1 MGRGREG
8 EREKRGKEVREFGR
22 QQKKRGKRK
31 KRTRERERE
40 GEREDG
46 LLGDKIKVATH
57 DARSQISFKRKW
69 SLLNQK
75 INHYNKFSK
84 KSSKLFIMQ
93 SNEMDRG
100 VVLKTVFIV

>member
-31 KRTRERERE
+31 KRTRER
-40 GEREDG
+40 EREDG

-93 SNEMDRG
+93 SNEMDR
-100 VVLKTVFIV
+100 VIVIKTVYLLYF